1 MNDTAP
7 VLDLI
12 LSPRHLSML
21 QQGSGIS
28 EEVIL
33 ARGYRTITQE
43 QDLRD
48 LGFAASQSRVP
59 GLLLPLWA
67 TDGNNG
73 LNVYRPDRPRVVED
87 RKHRNPD
94 GAYPCKELKYEV
106 PKASSTRLDCP
117 PMCRRMLQDPSIP
130 LWVTEGQKKADSLAS
145 RGLCAIALLGVWNW
159 RGRNEVGGVTFLADW
174 DQIALNGRDV
184 RIVFDS
190 DVMTKAEVRAAIDRL
205 TENLQRKK
213 AHVTAVYLPPMAN
226 GGKQGVDDYLAA
238 GHTERDLEALVTAPR
253 PVAKAA
259 EPVVELLDAAPPTLR
274 RLLAI
279 LNGRAY
285 AATWVHTKVTRTESQ
300 NAKGEIV
307 RHDPPIVKNEQRL
320 IVIRDDGRVFAQGAG
335 VGDELIENLG
345 AEVRLPEIPP
355 ADRLWSAAG
364 VKVYRAGQRPH
375 PVEVFGKVVDVV
387 SRFIDFD
394 HSLADQATMARMIGC
409 YVMAT
414 WFLDAFNV
422 IGFLWP
428 TGDRGSGKTQ
438 LLTVIAE
445 MGHLGQVVLSGGSF
459 ASLRDLADYG
469 ACIAFDD
476 AEMLSNPK
484 QTDPDKRAL
493 LLAGNRRGNSVPL
506 KELTGEK
513 TWRTRYVDTFCPRL
527 FSAIRLP
534 DPVLASRTI
543 VVPLIRTPDR
553 YRANA
558 DPLEYSLWPHE
569 RRALID
575 NLWAL
580 ALSRLP
586 EVRSYEEKV
595 NQKARLTG
603 RNLEPWRAVLAIA
616 LWLDE
621 KGAAGL
627 WQQMEELS
635 MKYQDE
641 RPGLEPGDLTGL
653 VIRAL
658 CRVVRSTKIE
668 ASPRDMSDV
677 SDISDIKIEIPDRDW
692 VFFTEAITDAAQEIA
707 RDEDLD
713 LDVEHLTSRRIGRS
727 LGKMRLTPH
736 RQPGKGKRQWE
747 VTWAELER
755 WTATYGLSLADELGL
770 NLPACSPEATS
781 AENGS
786 GAPVTEDREVFD
798 L

>member
-1 MNDTAP
+1 MNDTAQS
-7 VLDLI
+7 LDLI
-12 LSPRHLSML
+12 LSPQHLSML
-21 QQGSGIS
+21 RQESGIS
-28 EEVIL
+28 DQVIS
-33 ARGYRTITQE
+33 ARGYRTITLE

-67 TDGNNG
+67 TDGSNG
-73 LNVYRPDRPRVVED
+73 LCVYRPDKPRVVED
-87 RKHRNPD
+87 RKRRNPD
-94 GAYPCKELKYEV
+94 GTYPCRELKYEV
-106 PKASSTRLDCP
+106 PKGSSTRLDCP
-117 PMCRRMLQDPSIP
+117 PTCKPMLQNPSIP

-159 RGRNEVGGVTFLADW
+159 RGKNDVGGVVFLADW
-174 DQIALNGRDV
+174 DRVALNGREV

-213 AHVTAVYLPPMAN
+213 AHVTAVYLPPAAD
-226 GGKQGVDDYLAA
+226 GSKQGVDDYLAA
-238 GHTERDLEALVTAPR
+238 GHTAQDLEALVTAPR
-253 PVAKAA
+253 PVPKAA
-259 EPVVELLDAAPPTLR
+259 EPVVEMLDAAPPTLR

-300 NAKGEIV
+300 NSKGEIV

-320 IVIRDDGRVFAQGAG
+320 IVVRDDGRVFAQGAG

-345 AEVRLPEIPP
+345 AEVRLPEVPP

-364 VKVYRAGQRPH
+364 VKVYRAGQRAD

-387 SRFIDFD
+387 NRFIDFD
-394 HSLADQATMARMIGC
+394 RSLADQATMARMIGC
-409 YVMAT
+409 YILAT

-506 KELTGEK
+506 KELTGDK

-558 DPLEYSLWPHE
+558 DPLEYSLWPYE
-569 RRALID
+569 RRPLID
-575 NLWAL
+575 SLWAL
-580 ALSRLP
+580 ALGRLP
-586 EVRSYEEKV
+586 EVQSYEEKV

-603 RNLEPWRAVLAIA
+603 RNLEPWR
-616 LWLDE
+616 
-621 KGAAGL
+621 
-627 WQQMEELS
+627 ELS

-658 CRVVRSTKIE
+658 CRVVRDTKI
-668 ASPRDMSDV
+668 AVSHCDMRDV
-677 SDISDIKIEIPDRDW
+677 GDISDIKIEIPDRDW
-692 VFFTEAITDAAQEIA
+692 IFFSEAITDAAQAIA

-713 LDVEHLTSRRIGRS
+713 FDVDHLTSRRIGRS

-736 RQPGKGKRQWE
+736 RQAGKGKRQWE

-755 WTATYGLSLADELGL
+755 WTATYSLSLPDELGL
-770 NLPACSPEATS
+770 NLVVRPPDAAS
-781 AENGS
+781 AES
-786 GAPVTEDREVFD
+786 IIGAPVADHREVFD